1 MLNRSLHVEASAV
14 LLIFCQPH
22 ALLTRAEIR
31 QAMGSYDIV
40 LETERSPRFGES
52 PHSANH
58 ITGRM
63 EI

>member
-1 MLNRSLHVEASAV
+1 MLRQAQ